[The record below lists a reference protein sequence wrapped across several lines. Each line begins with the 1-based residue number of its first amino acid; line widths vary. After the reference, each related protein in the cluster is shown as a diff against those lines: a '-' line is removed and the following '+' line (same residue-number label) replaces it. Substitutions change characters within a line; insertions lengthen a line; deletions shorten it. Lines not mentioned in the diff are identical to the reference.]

1 MNFIQEKDAKKKYI
15 FDWWPAIK
23 KWPEAKVEAHLPEI
37 VAVPESVSEVQ
48 EAVKYAYDNNLAIV
62 PFGGASGVLGG
73 IVPEKPSL
81 TIDMQKITGVV
92 EFDQDNH
99 LITAYAGMF
108 GRELEDYLNER
119 GYTTGHYPQSIDLA
133 TVGGLVATKSA
144 GTFSSKYGNIED
156 MMQGLEVVLP
166 NGELFTNRNVPRSA
180 TGPYI
185 PNLFIGSEGT
195 LGVITKVTLKVWKLP
210 ERREFR
216 GIEFDTLEDAIM
228 TAREFYRRDIVPA
241 VVRIYNPS
249 EAQNLYKKINHRSDK
264 VLMIVGIV
272 GAETVAPEILKQVL
286 LTSERRTGH
295 DLGSE
300 IGNAWEQHRYNAD
313 WLEEG
318 NAEDTIIADAIEVS
332 GNWTVLPKMYDV
344 VSKRLEVKV
353 DKLWAHCSHCYPSGA
368 NIYFIVFATG
378 KDAQDTLNKF
388 NEIWKIIMEGVLE
401 CGGSGAHHHG
411 VGRQRLPWF
420 KEEIGSTSHEI
431 LEEIKN
437 SFDPKGAFNPGI
449 LALNSEEA
457 VPSN

>member
-1 MNFIQEKDAKKKYI
+1 MDFITDKEAKKKYI
-15 FDWWPAIK
+15 IDWWPAIN
-23 KWPEAKVEAHLPEI
+23 KWPEEKLAAHLPEV
-37 VAVPESVSEVQ
+37 VALPTSVAEVQ
-48 EAVKYAYDNNLAIV
+48 EAVKYAYEHNLAVV

-99 LITAYAGMF
+99 LITVNAGMF

-156 MMQGLEVVLP
+156 MMQCVEVVLP
-166 NGELFTNRNVPRSA
+166 NGELFSNRNVPRSA
-180 TGPYI
+180 TGPSI
-185 PNLFIGSEGT
+185 PTLFIGSEGT
-195 LGVITKVTLKVWKLP
+195 LGIITKVTLKVWKLP

-216 GIEFDTLEDAIM
+216 GIEFDSLEDAIL

-241 VVRIYNPS
+241 VVRIYNAA
-249 EAQNLYKKINHRSDK
+249 EAQNLYEKINHRSDK

-272 GAETVAPEILKQVL
+272 GAETVAPEVMKQVI

-300 IGNAWEQHRYNAD
+300 IGHAWEEHRYNAD
-313 WLEEG
+313 WLEDG
-318 NAEDTIIADAIEVS
+318 NAEDTIIADAIEVA
-332 GNWTVLPKMYDV
+332 GNWTVLPKMYEV
-344 VSKRLEVKV
+344 VSKRLEGKV

-368 NIYFIVFATG
+368 NIYFIIFASG
-378 KDAQDTLNKF
+378 KDAADTLNKF
-388 NEIWKIIMEGVLE
+388 NEIWEIIMDGVHE
-401 CGGSGAHHHG
+401 AGGSGAHHHG
-411 VGRQRLPWF
+411 IGRQRLPWF
-420 KEEIGSTSHEI
+420 EEEIGSVSHEL
-431 LEEIKN
+431 LEKIKAD
-437 SFDPKGAFNPGI
+437 FDEKGMFNPGI
-449 LALNSEEA
+449 LGLNTK
-457 VPSN
+457 